1 MLAISAVQPIRW
13 QADWD
18 VKTQD
23 GAVFYYRAATVTERE
38 LFEAEAAGYR
48 AARVFPWDLTNQ
60 FFAGLQALLPE
71 DPESIDRVCDVHRRN
86 IYGEEISAAEQAEL
100 DQVSDALVQHWP
112 GYRLLIEQ
120 SARRD
125 AVMPILAVRRF
136 VCGWENVVD
145 GNGDPVPF
153 TRGLDGMVPEL
164 SLKSVTPLTL
174 KSLGM
179 EIYSNLYATGEA
191 KNSAPPSKSG
201 GGQRIS
207 KPRNSVRKAG
217 RSVTTSGPKTQ
228 R

>member
-1 MLAISAVQPIRW
+1 MLAISAKQPIRW

-18 VKTQD
+18 VKSED

-48 AARVFPWDLTNQ
+48 AGRVFPWDLTNQ
-60 FFAGLQALLPE
+60 FFSGLAALLTE
-71 DPESIDRVCDVHRRN
+71 DPESVDRMAEVHRRSV
-86 IYGEEISAAEQAEL
+86 YGEDLTPAEQAEL
-100 DQVSDALVQHWP
+100 DEVSNALIQHWP

-125 AVMPILAVRRF
+125 AVMPVLAVRRF

-145 GNGDPVPF
+145 DDGNLVPF
-153 TRGLDGMVPEL
+153 TRGLDGMVPEQ
-164 SLKSVTPLTL
+164 SLKSITPLTL

-191 KNSAPPSKSG
+191 KNSEPPSKSG
-201 GGQRIS
+201 GGQRTS
-207 KPRNSVRKAG
+207 KPRSSAKRAG
-217 RSVTTSGPKTQ
+217 RSVRTSGTKTQ